1 MTTSYAYRIAQDPDF
16 NKKHYQKYKEKILAG
31 CKVWAAENKD
41 KIRANTAAWKINNK
55 EKDREYQIA
64 YRAAKRL
71 LVPPPPPPAAPATPP
86 PPSPDA
92 VQLKITN
99 LFVPGSVTLGQN
111 DFL

>member
-1 MTTSYAYRIAQDPDF
+1 MTTYAYRIAQDPDF

-31 CKVWAAENKD
+31 CKAWAAENKD

-64 YRAAKRL
+64 YRAKKRL
-71 LVPPPPPPAAPATPP
+71 PPPTPAPPREPPRAP

-92 VQLKITN
+92 VQIKITN